1 MNTFEQEVKSGERF
15 SFGKNWRSFLSN
27 LNEVRIKESEKSI
40 LTLLELDSLKGKR
53 LLDVGSG
60 SGLFSLSAR
69 RLGAKVS
76 SFDYDPDSVACTNY
90 LRSKFFSGDSSWQI
104 QQGSVLD
111 VDFLKSLGSFDVVY
125 SWGVLHH
132 TGNMWKALENVA
144 PLVDTNGLLCVAI
157 YNDQG
162 RLTKLWR
169 KIKVLY
175 CSGVVGKFIVCV
187 TLLPY
192 LFSRAVVAS
201 ILKRE
206 NVFSMYK
213 RNRGMSIVH
222 DWFDWLGGLPYEV
235 AKADDIFRYYRDRGF
250 TLRNI
255 VTSGGL
261 GCNQF
266 VFIKARADHA
276 GPNNTFSFSSVSHIA
291 RKAVNN
297 NPQS

>member
-15 SFGKNWRSFLSN
+15 SFGRNWRSFLSN
-27 LNEVRIKESEKSI
+27 LNEDRIKESEKSI
-40 LTLLELDSLKGKR
+40 LRLLELDSLKGKR

-60 SGLFSLSAR
+60 SGLFSIAAR
-69 RLGAKVS
+69 RLGATVS
-76 SFDYDPDSVACTNY
+76 SFDYDPESVACTNY

-111 VDFLKSLGSFDVVY
+111 VDFLKSLGTFDVVY
-125 SWGVLHH
+125 AWGVLHH
-132 TGNMWKALENVA
+132 TGNMWKALENVT

-157 YNDQG
+157 YNDQR

-169 KIKVLY
+169 KVKTLY
-175 CSGVVGKFIVCV
+175 CSGIVGKFIVCA

-206 NVFSMYK
+206 NVFSTYK
-213 RNRGMSIVH
+213 KNRGMSIIH
-222 DWFDWLGGLPYEV
+222 DWLDWLGGLPFEV
-235 AKADDIFRYYRDRGF
+235 AKIDDIFRYYRDRGF
-250 TLRNI
+250 TLQNI

-266 VFIKARADHA
+266 VFIKAHA
-276 GPNNTFSFSSVSHIA
+276 YQPG
-291 RKAVNN
+291 
-297 NPQS
+297 